1 MRCSTCGENLRE
13 RETTCPTC
21 GAAVSRGPVVRPMG
35 MEVRSCPRCG
45 HVGTGVGHFQRL
57 SHVAL
62 LLGLSVFS
70 WGFGGLL
77 YYVVRRKRMICAQCG
92 LGWQHARIPGPG
104 FADHP
109 ALAGSA
115 DTGLVARGTEFGA
128 DGPLPRGGL
137 GRRVLGV
144 AVILF
149 AVLMVTVGVADGA
162 VEAVVFGTVVGAL
175 GTGTLWWGIQA
186 RETRRRA
193 IMARLQRRVLLLATE
208 KGGTLTVTRV
218 AASLN
223 LSLSAAEEVLDG
235 MDDGLRVR
243 SEVTNEGIIVYEFP
257 ELLHNPGLESG
268 SGSAG

>member
-1 MRCSTCGENLRE
+1 
-13 RETTCPTC
+13 
-21 GAAVSRGPVVRPMG
+21 

-45 HVGTGVGHFQRL
+45 YVGTGVGHFQRL

-70 WGFGGLL
+70 WGFGGLV

-92 LGWQHARIPGPG
+92 LGWHHARIPGPG
-104 FADHP
+104 VAHP
-109 ALAGSA
+109 ALAGSPGMDLA
-115 DTGLVARGTEFGA
+115 GRGTEFAA
-128 DGPLPRGGL
+128 DGPLPRGGV

-144 AVILF
+144 AMMLL
-149 AVLMVTVGVADGA
+149 AALTVTVGVADGA
-162 VEAVVFGTVVGAL
+162 VEAIVFGTVSGGL

-186 RETRRRA
+186 REARRLA
-193 IMARLQRRVLLLATE
+193 IIARLQRRVLLLATE
-208 KGGTLTVTRV
+208 EGGTLTVTGV

-223 LSLSAAEEVLDG
+223 LSLSAAEEVLDR

-257 ELLHNPGLESG
+257 ELRHNPSLESG
-268 SGSAG
+268 SAG

>member
-1 MRCSTCGENLRE
+1 
-13 RETTCPTC
+13 
-21 GAAVSRGPVVRPMG
+21 

-70 WGFGGLL
+70 WGFGGLV

-92 LGWQHARIPGPG
+92 LGWHHARIPGPG
-104 FADHP
+104 V
-109 ALAGSA
+109 AGQPLL
-115 DTGLVARGTEFGA
+115 TGYAGTDLVGRGTEFGA
-128 DGPLPRGGL
+128 VGPLPRGGV

-144 AVILF
+144 AIMLF
-149 AVLMVTVGVADGA
+149 AALMVTVGVANAA
-162 VEAVVFGTVVGAL
+162 VEAIVFGTVAGAL
-175 GTGTLWWGIQA
+175 GTGTLWWGTQA
-186 RETRRRA
+186 REARRLA
-193 IMARLQRRVLLLATE
+193 IIAGLQRRVLLLATE
-208 KGGTLTVTRV
+208 KGGTLTVTGV

-223 LSLSAAEEVLDG
+223 LSLSAAEEVLDR

-257 ELLHNPGLESG
+257 EFRHNPSLESG
-268 SGSAG
+268 SAG

>member
-1 MRCSTCGENLRE
+1 
-13 RETTCPTC
+13 
-21 GAAVSRGPVVRPMG
+21 

-70 WGFGGLL
+70 WGFGGLV

-92 LGWQHARIPGPG
+92 LGWHHARIPGPG
-104 FADHP
+104 V
-109 ALAGSA
+109 AGQPLL
-115 DTGLVARGTEFGA
+115 TGYAGTDLVGRGTELGA
-128 DGPLPRGGL
+128 VGPLPRGGV

-144 AVILF
+144 AIMLF
-149 AVLMVTVGVADGA
+149 AALMVTVGVANAA
-162 VEAVVFGTVVGAL
+162 VEAIVFGTVAGAL
-175 GTGTLWWGIQA
+175 GTGTLWWGTQA
-186 RETRRRA
+186 REARRLA
-193 IMARLQRRVLLLATE
+193 IIAGLQRRVLLLATE
-208 KGGTLTVTRV
+208 KGGTLTVTGV

-223 LSLSAAEEVLDG
+223 LSLSAAEEVLDR

-257 ELLHNPGLESG
+257 ELRHNPSLESG
-268 SGSAG
+268 STG

>member
-1 MRCSTCGENLRE
+1 
-13 RETTCPTC
+13 
-21 GAAVSRGPVVRPMG
+21 
-35 MEVRSCPRCG
+35 MEVRGCPRCG

-77 YYVVRRKRMICAQCG
+77 YYAIRRKRMICAQCG

-115 DTGLVARGTEFGA
+115 RTDLAGRGTGFVA
-128 DGPLPRGGL
+128 DGPLPRGGV

-144 AVILF
+144 AAILF
-149 AVLMVTVGVADGA
+149 AALMVTVGVADGA
-162 VEAVVFGTVVGAL
+162 VAAVVVGMVAGAF
-175 GTGTLWWGIQA
+175 GTGTFWWGIQA
-186 RETRRRA
+186 RESRRRA
-193 IMARLQRRVLLLATE
+193 IMARLQGRVLLLATE
-208 KGGTLTVTRV
+208 KGGTLTVTGV

-223 LSLSAAEEVLDG
+223 LSLSAAEEVLDR

-243 SEVTNEGIIVYEFP
+243 SEITNEGIIVYEFP
-257 ELLHNPGLESG
+257 ELLHNPRLESG
-268 SGSAG
+268 PAG

>member
-1 MRCSTCGENLRE
+1 
-13 RETTCPTC
+13 
-21 GAAVSRGPVVRPMG
+21 

-70 WGFGGLL
+70 WGFGGLV

-92 LGWQHARIPGPG
+92 LGWHHARIPGPG
-104 FADHP
+104 VAGQP
-109 ALAGSA
+109 LLTGSA
-115 DTGLVARGTEFGA
+115 GTDLVGRGTEFGA
-128 DGPLPRGGL
+128 VGPLPRGGV

-144 AVILF
+144 AIMLF
-149 AVLMVTVGVADGA
+149 AALMVTVGVADA
-162 VEAVVFGTVVGAL
+162 MVEAIVFGTVAGAL
-175 GTGTLWWGIQA
+175 GTGTLWWGTQA
-186 RETRRRA
+186 REARRLA
-193 IMARLQRRVLLLATE
+193 IIAGLQRRVLLLATE
-208 KGGTLTVTRV
+208 KGGTLTVTGV

-223 LSLSAAEEVLDG
+223 LSLSAAEEVLDR

-257 ELLHNPGLESG
+257 ELRHNPSLESG
-268 SGSAG
+268 SAG

>member
-1 MRCSTCGENLRE
+1 
-13 RETTCPTC
+13 
-21 GAAVSRGPVVRPMG
+21 

-45 HVGTGVGHFQRL
+45 HVGTGVKHFQRF
-57 SHVAL
+57 SHVGV
-62 LLGLSVFS
+62 LLGLSVLTWFTF
-70 WGFGGLL
+70 GLGGLA
-77 YYVVRRKRMICAQCG
+77 YFVVRRKRMICAQCG

-104 FADHP
+104 LAGQP
-109 ALAGSA
+109 ALADPAG
-115 DTGLVARGTEFGA
+115 TNLVGGGTEFGA
-128 DGPLPRGGL
+128 GGPLPRAGV

-149 AVLMVTVGVADGA
+149 AALMVTVGVADAA
-162 VEAVVFGTVVGAL
+162 VEAVVFGTVAGAL

-208 KGGTLTVTRV
+208 QRGTLTVTGV

-223 LSLSAAEEVLDG
+223 LSLSAAEEVLDR

-257 ELLHNPGLESG
+257 ELLHNPRLESG
-268 SGSAG
+268 SAG